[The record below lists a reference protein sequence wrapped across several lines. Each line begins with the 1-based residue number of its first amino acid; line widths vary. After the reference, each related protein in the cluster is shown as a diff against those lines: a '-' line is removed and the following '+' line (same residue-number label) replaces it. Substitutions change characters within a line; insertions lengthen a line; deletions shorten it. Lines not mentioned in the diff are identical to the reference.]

1 MNNMQQF
8 IEQNTEAI
16 EGYDFMNESEK
27 AQFEYKFQVFAR
39 ANKTEVGKFLLEA
52 EFYDYLLPV
61 LYNSFYND
69 REWESFF
76 LSEMEAMI
84 RIFIQDPEK
93 DEAGTDNFAK
103 LESMGLSKL
112 TEGPFARKLLNILV
126 KQIDHSDP
134 YISHKFLAL
143 VSNYWIASVPDP
155 SVIEKLKS
163 KLSDNNWQIR
173 WLAYKGLSSPV
184 MEQYAGY
191 ISISFSDKVKYFL
204 KNYFGDPNNPER

>member
-1 MNNMQQF
+1 MNNIQQF

-16 EGYDFMNESEK
+16 EGYDFMNEAEK
-27 AQFEYKFQVFAR
+27 AQFEYKFQVCAR
-39 ANKTEVGKFLLEA
+39 VNKTEAGKFLREA
-52 EFYDYLLPV
+52 EFYNYLLPV

-84 RIFIQDPEK
+84 KIFIQDPEK
-93 DEAGTDNFAK
+93 DEEGADNFAK

-112 TEGPFARKLLNILV
+112 TEGPFGKKLLSLLV

-143 VSNYWIASVPDP
+143 VANYWIASLPDP
-155 SVIEKLKS
+155 AAIDKLKS
-163 KLSDNNWQIR
+163 KLSDSNWQIR
-173 WLAYKGLSSPV
+173 WLAYNGLSSPV
-184 MEQYAGY
+184 MKEHAGD
-191 ISISFSDKVKYFL
+191 ISIPFFDKIKYFF
-204 KNYFGDPNNPER
+204 KNYFGDPNSPER